1 MKVAL
6 YYTTLARTDER
17 TASFVEGSS
26 YVRKL
31 DGTPHVL
38 FGDRSG
44 DRFDRALAAV
54 VATGGNEKAAPRIG
68 RTALHHIN
76 RSNVKQSCPS
86 AAGIPLIRIVHP

>member
-1 MKVAL
+1 

-54 VATGGNEKAAPRIG
+54 AARATMKKP
-68 RTALHHIN
+68 
-76 RSNVKQSCPS
+76 
-86 AAGIPLIRIVHP
+86 PLA